1 MSTVPGLSSSGWK
14 GYFDMIN
21 VDRVAQEVVSQA
33 TQAIESHDHSIEV
46 FPSFIHHCGET
57 RFKVSE
63 LKAYLEK
70 SAPDGAVF
78 TQVDTK
84 HWIETARMHGLS
96 ERVAVYL
103 DELEKLEDDD
113 KKLLLPLLD

>member
-1 MSTVPGLSSSGWK
+1 
-14 GYFDMIN
+14 MIN

-33 TQAIESHDHSIEV
+33 IESHNHSIEG
-46 FPSFIHHCGET
+46 FLSFIHHCGET

-84 HWIETARMHGLS
+84 HWIERVYMHGLS
-96 ERVAVYL
+96 EGVAVYL
-103 DELEKLEDDD
+103 DELEKLEDD
-113 KKLLLPLLD
+113 KKTLLPLLD